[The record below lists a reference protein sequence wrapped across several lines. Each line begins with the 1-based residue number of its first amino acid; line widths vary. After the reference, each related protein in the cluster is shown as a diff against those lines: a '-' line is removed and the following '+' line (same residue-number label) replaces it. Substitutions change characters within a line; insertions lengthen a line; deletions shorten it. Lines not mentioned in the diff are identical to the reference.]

1 MRAFSAILIFVLAIQ
16 FSEQAPGKKERSEDP
31 EDYIFDSGM
40 EERSGLDSGMDPEDY
55 IFDSGMESR
64 SGSAPEDPEDYI
76 FDSGMESRSGFDSG
90 MDPEDYSGFE

>member
-1 MRAFSAILIFVLAIQ
+1 
-16 FSEQAPGKKERSEDP
+16 
-31 EDYIFDSGM
+31 
-40 EERSGLDSGMDPEDY
+40 MDPEDY

>member
-16 FSEQAPGKKERSEDP
+16 FSEQAPGKKERSE
-31 EDYIFDSGM
+31 
-40 EERSGLDSGMDPEDY
+40 DPEDY